1 LQQSLVR
8 LGTWLPF
15 EQVPEALAWFT
26 RVTASPETARRV
38 TEAAGAALVAVET
51 AAVGQLEQ
59 QWPAPPVVPATRQQV
74 SVDGAMVPLVHGE
87 WAEVKTLA
95 VGRVERQ
102 GAELHATDLSYFSRL
117 ADVDTFTRLAWS
129 ELHRRGL
136 TLAPDVCAL
145 VDGADWCQTFL
156 DRRCPQAVRILDFP
170 HAAGYVSAAAQAM
183 FGAGT
188 AEASEWLGQH
198 LHRLKHDGPAPVLAA
213 LARLPV
219 AESLTPEV
227 AADKRT
233 AAVGYLSA
241 RLAQIDYPQFR
252 AAGYPIGSGA
262 VESANKLVVEAR
274 LKGSG
279 MHWARAQV
287 NPMVAL
293 RALACS
299 DRWAEGWPQI
309 WAQWGAEQAA
319 RRQTRRAARRPMAPP
334 VTPPPPGP
342 DPATARRTVAR
353 LRLGRAPAGR
363 PAPDHP
369 WRKRLLRPRPAELT
383 AAKS

>member
-1 LQQSLVR
+1 MR

-26 RVTASPETARRV
+26 RVAASPETARRV

-51 AAVGQLEQ
+51 AAVEQLEQ

-117 ADVDTFTRLAWS
+117 ADVDPFARLAWG

-145 VDGADWCQTFL
+145 VDGADWGQTFL

-170 HAAGYVSAAAQAM
+170 HAAEYVSVAAQAM
-183 FGAGT
+183 FGPGT
-188 AEASEWLGQH
+188 VETSGWLGLQ
-198 LHRLKHDGPAPVLAA
+198 LHRLKHADPQAVLAA
-213 LARLPV
+213 LRTLPV
-219 AESLTPEV
+219 AESLTP
-227 AADKRT
+227 T
-233 AAVGYLSA
+233 AASEKRDAAVAYLEA
-241 RLAQIDYPQFR
+241 RRPQIQYAQFR
-252 AAGYPIGSGA
+252 AAGYPIGRGA

-279 MHWARAQV
+279 MHWARANV

-293 RALACS
+293 RAVACS
-299 DRWAEGWPQI
+299 DRGAAGWAQI
-309 WAQWGAEQAA
+309 WTQWGQQQAV
-319 RRQTRRAARRPMAPP
+319 RRQARSRARRPTAPP
-334 VTPPPPGP
+334 APPSPPPAAV
-342 DPATARRTVAR
+342 DRATARPATIPGASASCVPALPNPFPQKRRGHPR
-353 LRLGRAPAGR
+353 LRDALTLCFGRC
-363 PAPDHP
+363 
-369 WRKRLLRPRPAELT
+369 
-383 AAKS
+383 